1 MVASYQEIIEKAKK
15 LGGKRIAIA
24 GAEGSAVLEAA
35 NYARLQGIME
45 PILIGNLQKIE
56 QIAKQI
62 GIILKNMEIHDE
74 SNDERSAQKAVE
86 LTSNG
91 SASGLMKGKVS
102 TPTLLKA
109 VLNKKEDLM
118 AGTILSHGAL
128 LEIPSYHRLLMTTD
142 GGMVIQP
149 TLRQKVGILKNG
161 IQMMKNLG
169 IKRPKVAILAAIEK
183 VNPDMPETV
192 DAVKIVE
199 MAKSGE
205 FGDAEIEGPL
215 ALDVAISAEAA
226 RIKGVKSRISGNPDI
241 LLLPN
246 IACGN
251 ILGKALLY
259 LANGKSGGLILGAK
273 RPIILLS
280 RSDDAETKFN
290 SIALGV
296 VISQNSH
303 L

>member
-1 MVASYQEIIEKAKK
+1 
-15 LGGKRIAIA
+15 
-24 GAEGSAVLEAA
+24 
-35 NYARLQGIME
+35 
-45 PILIGNLQKIE
+45 
-56 QIAKQI
+56 
-62 GIILKNMEIHDE
+62 
-74 SNDERSAQKAVE
+74 
-86 LTSNG
+86 
-91 SASGLMKGKVS
+91 
-102 TPTLLKA
+102 
-109 VLNKKEDLM
+109 M